1 MRKKPQQARSRQLV
15 ASLIEA
21 TGQCIAAH
29 GLDNTTTPLIAERA
43 GVSVGSLYQYFDSKE
58 ALLDA
63 LAEKLARDVGLA
75 LVKLP
80 IPDTATLHERVSL
93 AIRFGFGVMHSE
105 NGLYLELMRNWHRL
119 PTDRVVDVLQQYFY
133 DSAQLYFL
141 KHYREYP
148 VQELQARVFIVI
160 NSTAFTLVRFF
171 SQDNPLLGEEAVQ
184 AGLIEMITGFLSA
197 KNQT

>member
-80 IPDTATLHERVSL
+80 IPDTATLYERVSL
-93 AIRFGFGVMHSE
+93 AIRFGFSVMHSE

-184 AGLIEMITGFLSA
+184 AGLIEMITDFLSA

>member
-93 AIRFGFGVMHSE
+93 AIRFGFSVMHSE

-184 AGLIEMITGFLSA
+184 AGLIEMITDFLSA

>member
-1 MRKKPQQARSRQLV
+1 
-15 ASLIEA
+15 
-21 TGQCIAAH
+21 
-29 GLDNTTTPLIAERA
+29 
-43 GVSVGSLYQYFDSKE
+43 
-58 ALLDA
+58 
-63 LAEKLARDVGLA
+63 
-75 LVKLP
+75 
-80 IPDTATLHERVSL
+80 
-93 AIRFGFGVMHSE
+93 
-105 NGLYLELMRNWHRL
+105 MRNWHRL

>member
-58 ALLDA
+58 TLLDA

>member
-21 TGQCIAAH
+21 TGHCIASH

-58 ALLDA
+58 ELLDA
-63 LAEKLARDVGLA
+63 LAEKLAGDVGQA
-75 LVKLP
+75 LMHLP
-80 IPDTATLHERVSL
+80 IPDNATLHERVSL
-93 AIRFGFGVMHSE
+93 AIRYGFGVMHSE

-119 PTDRVVDVLQQYFY
+119 PTDRVVDVLQQYVY
-133 DSAQLYFL
+133 NSAQLYFL
-141 KHYREYP
+141 KHYHEYP
-148 VQELQARVFIVI
+148 VRELQARIFIVI

-184 AGLIEMITGFLSA
+184 AGLIEMITGFMGAS
-197 KNQT
+197 NPT